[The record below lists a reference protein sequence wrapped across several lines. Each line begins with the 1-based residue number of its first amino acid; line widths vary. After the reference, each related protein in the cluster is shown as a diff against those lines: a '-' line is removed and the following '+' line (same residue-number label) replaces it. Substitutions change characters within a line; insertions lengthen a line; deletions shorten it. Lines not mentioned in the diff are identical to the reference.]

1 MKSIYLLLL
10 IFCVTGVQ
18 AQNIASARTQIIG
31 STVTISGIITNGDEL
46 GPIRYIEDA
55 TAAIAAYDP
64 TNFVGT
70 LRGDSITVTGELVDY
85 NGLLEIQPVNNFSN
99 HGAGYSI
106 NPQIITPLQID
117 ENTESELVQ
126 IENVFIHKGHTI
138 FLPMEKMVRFTYEMD
153 TL

>member
-1 MKSIYLLLL
+1 MKSIYLTLLTL
-10 IFCVTGVQ
+10 CVTSVQ
-18 AQNIASARTQIIG
+18 AQSIATARTQTIG

-55 TAAIAAYDP
+55 TAGIAAYDP
-64 TNFVGT
+64 TNLVGT

-99 HGAGYSI
+99 HGTGYSI

-117 ENTESELVQ
+117 ENTEAELVK
-126 IENVFIHKGHTI
+126 IDNVIISSGGTN
-138 FLPMEKMVRFTYEMD
+138 FTQG
-153 TL
+153 